1 MRLPWRRRP
10 VGQAGARPAG
20 AASAD
25 RTIVSHADW
34 RRRRVRWPLRALQVL
49 VLMFLVVV
57 GLGPILWMLKSSI
70 TPTQDTLR
78 LPMALFPHGFDLS
91 QLSRA
96 WSRTH
101 IDRYVWNTVVIAFGS
116 WAVQIVLATTAGF
129 ALSVLRPRFSRLMMG
144 LVIATLFVPPI
155 VLLVPLYL
163 TIVDVPI
170 VHWRMIDN
178 YWAIWLP
185 AGASAINIVL
195 VKRFFDNLPREIF
208 EAARVDG
215 AGPFRLFWS
224 IVLPMSRPI
233 LGVVSV
239 FALIATWKDYL
250 WPLLVIR
257 NPDLQPL
264 SVRLPTLQ
272 PTTDLGI
279 FIAALTIATIFPI
292 VLFLIFQRLFLRGA
306 GLSGAIKG

>member
-1 MRLPWRRRP
+1 VIRPTGRR
-10 VGQAGARPAG
+10 G
-20 AASAD
+20 AAGGSAE
-25 RTIVSHADW
+25 RGIVSAAEW
-34 RRRRVRWPLRALQVL
+34 RQPRLRWPLRVLQLAVL
-49 VLMFLVVV
+49 LFLLVV
-57 GLGPILWMLKSSI
+57 GLGPVLWMLKASV

-78 LPMALFPHGFDLS
+78 APMALWPNGIDLG
-91 QLSRA
+91 QLAVA

-101 IDRYVWNTVVIAFGS
+101 IDRYLWNTVVIAAGS
-116 WAVQIVLATTAGF
+116 WAIQLLVATTGGY
-129 ALSVLRPRFSRLMMG
+129 ALSVLRPRLSGLLTG

-163 TIVDVPI
+163 TVVNVPV
-170 VHWRMIDN
+170 VHIRMIDS

-185 AGASAINIVL
+185 AAASAVNVIL

-215 AGPFRLFWS
+215 AGPFVLFRS

-239 FALIATWKDYL
+239 FAVIATWKDYL

-257 NPDLQPL
+257 NPNLQPL

-272 PTTDLGI
+272 PSTDLGV
-279 FIAALTIATIFPI
+279 FIAALTISSVIPI
-292 VLFLIFQRLFLRGA
+292 ALFLLFQRLFLGGQ

>member
-1 MRLPWRRRP
+1 VSAGERRDRRTRWSLR
-10 VGQAGARPAG
+10 VVQAA
-20 AASAD
+20 
-25 RTIVSHADW
+25 T
-34 RRRRVRWPLRALQVL
+34 L
-49 VLMFLVVV
+49 VFLLIV
-57 GLGPILWMLKSSI
+57 GLGPILWMLKASV

-78 LPMALFPHGFDLS
+78 APMALWPNGIDLA
-91 QLSRA
+91 QLGIA

-101 IDRYVWNTVVIAFGS
+101 IDRYLLNTVIIAIGS
-116 WAVQIVLATTAGF
+116 WAAQLVIATTAGY
-129 ALSVLRPRFSRLMMG
+129 ALSVLRPRFGGLVTG

-163 TIVDVPI
+163 TIVDVPL
-170 VHWRMIDN
+170 VHARLIDN

-185 AGASAINIVL
+185 AGASAVNVL
-195 VKRFFDNLPREIF
+195 LIKRFFDNLPREIF

-215 AGPFRLFWS
+215 AGPLRLFWS

-239 FALIATWKDYL
+239 FAVIATWKDYL

-257 NPDLQPL
+257 NPNLQPL

-272 PTTDLGI
+272 PTTDLGV
-279 FIAALTIATIFPI
+279 FIAALTLSSVFPI

-306 GLSGAIKG
+306 GLGGAIKG

>member
-1 MRLPWRRRP
+1 MRPFRSRH
-10 VGQAGARPAG
+10 
-20 AASAD
+20 AATGDQTGSTE
-25 RTIVSHADW
+25 RGIISGADW
-34 RRRRVRWPLRALQVL
+34 RQRRVRWPVRFLHVL
-49 VLMFLVVV
+49 TLAFLLVV
-57 GLGPILWMLKSSI
+57 GLGPLLWMIKSSI

-78 LPMALFPHGFDLS
+78 YPMALWPNGFDIG
-91 QLSRA
+91 QLATA

-101 IDRYVWNTVVIAFGS
+101 IDRYLWNTVVIAFGS
-116 WAVQIVLATTAGF
+116 WASQLFVATTAGF
-129 ALSVLRPRFSRLMMG
+129 ALSVLRPRFGRLLTG

-163 TIVDVPI
+163 TIVDVPL
-170 VHWRMIDN
+170 VHARMIDS

-185 AGASAINIVL
+185 AAASAVNVVL
-195 VKRFFDNLPREIF
+195 IKRFFDNLPREIF

-239 FALIATWKDYL
+239 FAVIATWKDYL

-257 NPDLQPL
+257 NPNLQPL

-272 PTTDLGI
+272 PTTDLGV
-279 FIAALTIATIFPI
+279 FIAALTISSLIPI
-292 VLFLIFQRLFLRGA
+292 VLFLVFQRLFLNGGA
-306 GLSGAIKG
+306 LSGAIKG

>member
-1 MRLPWRRRP
+1 MRRRLPRR
-10 VGQAGARPAG
+10 GGTSK
-20 AASAD
+20 ASTTE
-25 RTIVSHADW
+25 RGMISSADW
-34 RRRRVRWPLRALQVL
+34 RGRRFRWSMNAILGTT
-49 VLMFLVVV
+49 LVVLLIV
-57 GLGPILWMLKSSI
+57 GLGPLVWMVKSSI

-78 LPMALFPHGFDLS
+78 TPMALFPHGIDFANL
-91 QLSRA
+91 LTA

-101 IDRYVWNTVVIAFGS
+101 IDRYLWNTVLIAFGS
-116 WAVQIVLATTAGF
+116 WVVQITVATTAGF
-129 ALSVLRPRFSRLMMG
+129 ALSVLRPRFRRVLLG

-163 TIVDVPI
+163 TVVDMPV
-170 VHWRMIDN
+170 VHVSLIDSF
-178 YWAIWLP
+178 WGVWLP
-185 AGASAINIVL
+185 AGASAVNIVL
-195 VKRFFDNLPREIF
+195 MTRFFDSLPREIF

-224 IVLPMSRPI
+224 VVLPMSKPI

-239 FALIATWKDYL
+239 FAVIATWKDYL
-250 WPLLVIR
+250 WPLLVLR

-272 PTTDLGI
+272 PTTELDV
-279 FIAALTIATIFPI
+279 FIAALTISSIIPI
-292 VLFLIFQRLFLRGA
+292 ALFLVFQRMFLSGA